1 MRRLVIVGAG
11 GHGKVVADI
20 AKLDGYED
28 IIFLDDNENIKKC
41 GNYNV
46 VGSISDVKEYKGYD
60 FFVAIG
66 SSVIRK
72 RIQDKLENL
81 TTLIH
86 PNAIIAENVSIGQG
100 SVVMAGTV
108 INSDT
113 VIGCGCIVNTCAS
126 IDHDCRV
133 EDFVHCSVG
142 SHICGTVCIGHS
154 TCVGAGAI
162 IINNIDIC
170 PECVIGA
177 GAVVTKNIDCR
188 GVYIGLPA
196 RLYCEK

>member
-1 MRRLVIVGAG
+1 LVIIGAG

-20 AKLDGYED
+20 AKLNCYEY
-28 IIFLDDNENIKKC
+28 IIFLDDNKNIKKC
-41 GNYNV
+41 GNYDV
-46 VGSISDVKEYKGYD
+46 VGSISDIKKYTEYD

-66 SSVIRK
+66 NSAIRK

-81 TTLIH
+81 VTLIH

-100 SVVMAGTV
+100 SVVMAGAV

-113 VIGCGCIVNTCAS
+113 VIGSGCIVNTCAS

-142 SHICGTVCIGHS
+142 SHICGTVCIGHG

-177 GAVVTKNIDCR
+177 GAVVTQKINCR

-196 RLYCEK
+196 RLYCNE

>member
-1 MRRLVIVGAG
+1 
-11 GHGKVVADI
+11 
-20 AKLDGYED
+20 
-28 IIFLDDNENIKKC
+28 
-41 GNYNV
+41 
-46 VGSISDVKEYKGYD
+46 
-60 FFVAIG
+60 
-66 SSVIRK
+66 
-72 RIQDKLENL
+72 
-81 TTLIH
+81 
-86 PNAIIAENVSIGQG
+86 
-100 SVVMAGTV
+100 MAGAV

-113 VIGCGCIVNTCAS
+113 VIGSGCIVNTCAS

-142 SHICGTVCIGHS
+142 SHICGTVCIGHG

-177 GAVVTKNIDCR
+177 GAVVTQNIYCR

-196 RLYCEK
+196 RLYCNE

>member
-46 VGSISDVKEYKGYD
+46 VGSISDIKEYTGYD

-66 SSVIRK
+66 NSVIRK

-81 TTLIH
+81 ATLIH

-142 SHICGTVCIGHS
+142 
-154 TCVGAGAI
+154 AGAI

-177 GAVVTKNIDCR
+177 GAVVTQNIDCR

-196 RLYCEK
+196 RIYCGK

>member
-1 MRRLVIVGAG
+1 MRRLVIIGAG

-20 AKLDGYED
+20 AKSNCYED
-28 IIFLDDNENIKKC
+28 IIFLDDNKNIKKC
-41 GNYNV
+41 GNYDV
-46 VGSISDVKEYKGYD
+46 VGSISDIKKYTEYD

-66 SSVIRK
+66 NSSIRK

-81 TTLIH
+81 VTLIH

-100 SVVMAGTV
+100 SVVMAGAV

-113 VIGCGCIVNTCAS
+113 VIGSGCIVNTCAS

-142 SHICGTVCIGHS
+142 SHICGTVCIGHG

-177 GAVVTKNIDCR
+177 GAVVTQNIYCR

-196 RLYCEK
+196 RLYCNE